1 MSRVYP
7 DSKICVIV
15 IAYNAEKTI
24 ENLISDIPRDYV
36 DEIYVGDDASQD
48 NTFKVLES
56 LSGIKIFRN
65 NQNKGMGGNLKLL
78 INEAILNES
87 DIIIQLHGDNQ
98 YDASTIPVILQEI
111 ILFFTMVN

>member
-56 LSGIKIFRN
+56 FILTVLFDKISAFILHFCIFNLFYKFR
-65 NQNKGMGGNLKLL
+65 
-78 INEAILNES
+78 
-87 DIIIQLHGDNQ
+87 
-98 YDASTIPVILQEI
+98 
-111 ILFFTMVN
+111 

>member
-36 DEIYVGDDASQD
+36 DEIYVGDDAS
-48 NTFKVLES
+48 
-56 LSGIKIFRN
+56 
-65 NQNKGMGGNLKLL
+65 
-78 INEAILNES
+78 
-87 DIIIQLHGDNQ
+87 
-98 YDASTIPVILQEI
+98 PVSYTHLRAHE
-111 ILFFTMVN
+111 T